1 MRWQTGTLGGLAM
14 LLLAGPLA
22 AQTTA
27 PARLRVAV
35 SILPQAYFV
44 ERIGGDRVEVQV
56 LIGPGQSPH
65 AYEPTPRQL
74 AALAGVQ
81 VYFTVG
87 VDFETALVPRL
98 RSMFRDLRFV
108 DTRRDIP
115 LRYFTAAESAAGC
128 QDHDHGSGSG
138 HGSAVGHGHEH
149 GPDCRH
155 APPAAPATQ
164 PAGARPDPHFWLNP
178 LHAKTLAATMCAT
191 LCELDPAGADTYRR
205 NLAALHADL
214 DRVHQHLSE
223 VLAPLRGSEVFVF
236 HPAFGYFTDAYGLRQ
251 VPVEVEGKEPTARQ
265 LAALID
271 RAKAARVRVI
281 FVQPQFAQRAAEAIA
296 QAIGGAVV
304 PMDDLARDYVRNL
317 EDMAAKI
324 RAAAPREAP

>member
-1 MRWQTGTLGGLAM
+1 MRRWTGLIGWVGW
-14 LLLAGPLA
+14 LLLAAPGG

-27 PARLRVAV
+27 PAQLRVAV

-74 AALAGVQ
+74 AALGGVK

-98 RSMFRDLRFV
+98 RTMFRDLRFV
-108 DTRRDIP
+108 DTRRDVP
-115 LRYFTAAESAAGC
+115 LRYFTAAEAAAEC
-128 QDHDHGSGSG
+128 HDHDHD
-138 HGSAVGHGHEH
+138 HTH
-149 GPDCRH
+149 GPECRH
-155 APPAAPATQ
+155 EAPAAPATQ

-178 LHAKTLAATMCAT
+178 LYAKTLAATMCAA
-191 LCELDPAGADTYRR
+191 LCELDPPGAEAYRR

-214 DRVHQHLSE
+214 DRVHRHLTE
-223 VLAPLRGSEVFVF
+223 ALAPLKGGEIFVF
-236 HPAFGYFTDAYGLRQ
+236 HPAFGYFTDAYGLKQ
-251 VPVEVEGKEPTARQ
+251 VPVEIEGKEPTARQ

-281 FVQPQFAQRAAEAIA
+281 FVQPQFAQRAAEAVA

-324 RAAAPREAP
+324 RAAAPRAAP

>member
-1 MRWQTGTLGGLAM
+1 MRRWTGVMGWVAL
-14 LLLAGPLA
+14 LLLAAPLG

-44 ERIGGDRVEVQV
+44 ERIGGDRVDVQV

-74 AALAGVQ
+74 AALGSVK

-98 RSMFRDLRFV
+98 RTMFRDLRFV

-115 LRYFTAAESAAGC
+115 LRYFTAAEAAAEC
-128 QDHDHGSGSG
+128 LDHG
-138 HGSAVGHGHEH
+138 HTH

-155 APPAAPATQ
+155 EAAPAPASQ

-178 LHAKTLAATMCAT
+178 VHARTLAATVCDT
-191 LCELDPAGADTYRR
+191 LCELDPPGAETYRR
-205 NLAALHADL
+205 NLAALQADL
-214 DRVHQHLSE
+214 DRVHEQLTAA
-223 VLAPLRGSEVFVF
+223 LAPLKGTEIFVF
-236 HPAFGYFTDAYGLRQ
+236 HPAFGYFTDAYGLKQ
-251 VPVEVEGKEPTARQ
+251 VPVEIEGKEPTARQ

-281 FVQPQFAQRAAEAIA
+281 FVQPQFAQRAAEALA

-324 RAAAPREAP
+324 RAAAPPAAP